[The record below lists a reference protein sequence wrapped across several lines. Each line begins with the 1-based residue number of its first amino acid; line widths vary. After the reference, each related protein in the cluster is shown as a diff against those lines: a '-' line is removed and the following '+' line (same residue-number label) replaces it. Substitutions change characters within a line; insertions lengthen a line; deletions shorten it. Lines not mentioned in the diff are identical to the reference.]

1 MSSTSPAADPFW
13 DALTA
18 GDADSLRSI
27 LSARSVDVDSV
38 KDGLTGLQF
47 ACSKNLVEAVK
58 TLLDF
63 NADHNKKDANGNLP
77 IQLSTSIDVWRLL
90 AAKMPMP
97 QADIFEASKHG
108 DDVSARLILAAAT
121 DPSAVLN
128 ELKEV
133 EIEKYTKRTV
143 SPLHVA
149 ANNRHLALC
158 RVYLDLG
165 AGIESKSD
173 GDQGPLHWAVW
184 GGSVEVVRLLV
195 ERGAELEAKDRYQKT
210 PLMDA
215 AKWGHL
221 AVAKVL
227 VEKGADVLA
236 KDSDGLTAQGW
247 AARWGKPAVA
257 KFLAAEEQ
265 RISGVPP
272 SVTTPAADTTTS
284 NEADEKAPRI
294 FPELTLEKGCGHH
307 AGSSD
312 DMPTM
317 ANGDVKNLIRLVHWP
332 TKTIRIFCG
341 LECPDLVKNGWR
353 VIAIS
358 HVWGFTKIHH
368 IPGVPWQIP
377 IADEKLLESAFEGC
391 QPKDLHWLDILSIH
405 QESNTEL
412 AYSTK
417 EMSIVFLRADA
428 VCLWLPNTAS
438 PWPLLGTFEPSDAV
452 MVGMIR
458 RLAGETDTDPVAH
471 PEIRLNPTDPE
482 PLDLLTYLRLLKDAF
497 GDPWFARVWT
507 TQEMALAKALM
518 FHGREFDLNRIRNW
532 WNLLTRAHTL
542 VTNETLEKLPLAD
555 LAALGWHATDPYWRN
570 RIAGDFL
577 NTSQDLRY
585 SVHHSPNGC
594 TLTEVYASVTAR
606 GCSYMRDKV
615 LTMAPILKCDLEL
628 PDFDF
633 DDRSEELAEQLW
645 HHAVVKKMA
654 DGDISIVYDIVPGLT
669 WRDGGL
675 WHPALNQG
683 DFGKCPSFSRF
694 HKGIVDLSHL
704 DGVEN
709 VPPSSVTDLPTP
721 AEKKKIN
728 GFLSSLF
735 KPRRSKSPNPGAP
748 RTTNSLDISRAWTDS
763 RHKPAYL
770 ITPQPGAYFIDDLP
784 YDFTPPTAPGAASK
798 TEPAMIKNVLIVQCE
813 AVWKRSDTKAF
824 DDDADIVQF
833 ACEQFG
839 VSEENRKRS
848 EKMFSRLHPT
858 GLPRLY
864 ELTGGWHRGVAKV
877 GSLLAP
883 FWMHH
888 SFAPNPDDHSS
899 DWRTLKVMVVTPTQ
913 PRFQKDR
920 RMRCWVIGAVGE
932 EVPNSKSKFFPGPY
946 GAVWIDWDMVHTE
959 LKGIGPVVLGM
970 Q

>member
-13 DALTA
+13 DALAA
-18 GDADSLRSI
+18 GDADALRSI

-63 NADHNKKDANGNLP
+63 NADHQKKDANGNLP
-77 IQLSTSIDVWRLL
+77 IQLSNSIEVWRAL
-90 AAKMPMP
+90 ATKMPPP
-97 QADIFEASKHG
+97 QGDIFDVAERG

-121 DPSAVLN
+121 DPSATLSQVKDAVIHN
-128 ELKEV
+128 FAIKDAM
-133 EIEKYTKRTV
+133 
-143 SPLHVA
+143 PLHVA
-149 ANNRHLALC
+149 ACYSHAGLC
-158 RVYLDLG
+158 RVLLDAG
-165 AGIESKSD
+165 AGIESTID
-173 GDQGPLHWAVW
+173 GGQGPLFLAVSHR
-184 GGSVEVVRLLV
+184 SVNVVRLLI
-195 ERGAELEAKDRYQKT
+195 EKGADLNAKDRFLRT
-210 PLMDA
+210 PLMEA
-215 AKWGHL
+215 AKRGNDVIAQL
-221 AVAKVL
+221 L
-227 VEKGADVLA
+227 VEKGADVSA
-236 KDSDGLTAQGW
+236 KDIEGLTAQGW
-247 AARWGKPAVA
+247 AARWGKPALA

-265 RISGVPP
+265 RKSGIPL
-272 SVTTPAADTTTS
+272 SVTAPAADTTTPS
-284 NEADEKAPRI
+284 QTDEKPPRI

-307 AGSSD
+307 AGSSNE
-312 DMPTM
+312 MPTM

-438 PWPLLGTFEPSDAV
+438 SWPLLGTFPPSDDA
-452 MVGMIR
+452 MAGMIR
-458 RLAGETDTDPVAH
+458 RLAGETDLDPVAFH
-471 PEIRLNPTDPE
+471 EIRINPTDPE
-482 PLDLLTYLRLLKDAF
+482 PLSLTTLISWIADAYK
-497 GDPWFARVWT
+497 DPWFARVWT

-518 FHGREFDLNRIRNW
+518 FNGREFDLHYIRNW
-532 WNLLTRAHTL
+532 WNLLTRAHNL
-542 VTNETLEKLPLAD
+542 VPKEIIEKLPLSE
-555 LAALGWHATDPYWRN
+555 LAALGWNATDYNWRN
-570 RIAGDFL
+570 RIAGEFL
-577 NTSQDLRY
+577 NTSQDLRE
-585 SVHHSPNGC
+585 SVQKSPTGC

-606 GCSYMRDKV
+606 GCSYIRDKV

-645 HHAVVKKMA
+645 HRAVVKKIT
-654 DGDISIVYDIVPGLT
+654 DGDISIVYDIVPGIA
-669 WRDGGL
+669 WRDVGT

-683 DFGKCPSFSRF
+683 AFGRCPSFSRF
-694 HKGIVDLSHL
+694 HRGVDDIPPLE
-704 DGVEN
+704 GVEDQ
-709 VPPSSVTDLPTP
+709 PPSSVVELPPP
-721 AEKKKIN
+721 ATVNVDKKKKN

-735 KPRRSKSPNPGAP
+735 KPRRGRSKSPNPGAA
-748 RTTNSLDISRAWTDS
+748 RTTNSLDMS

-784 YDFTPPTAPGAASK
+784 YDFTPPPDPGPTGTTGHA
-798 TEPAMIKNVLIVQCE
+798 ILGNVLLVQCD
-813 AVWKRSDTKAF
+813 AVWKRSDTKAYR
-824 DDDADIVQF
+824 DDADIVQF
-833 ACEQFG
+833 ACDQFG
-839 VSEENRKRS
+839 VSEEDRKRS
-848 EKMFSRLHPT
+848 EKMFARLHPK

-864 ELTGGWHRGVAKV
+864 ELTGGWHRGLAKV
-877 GSLLAP
+877 GNMLVP
-883 FWMHH
+883 FWMQN
-888 SFAPNPDDHSS
+888 SFAPDPEDESN
-899 DWRTLKVMVVTPTQ
+899 DWRTLKIMVVVPSKPKFESDQ
-913 PRFQKDR
+913 
-920 RMRCWVIGAVGE
+920 RMRCWVVGAIGVMN
-932 EVPNSKSKFFPGPY
+932 PNAKSNYYPAPY
-946 GAVWIDWDMVHTE
+946 GAVWIDWDMVKME
-959 LKGIGPVVLGM
+959 LAGVGPVKLAFA
-970 Q
+970 